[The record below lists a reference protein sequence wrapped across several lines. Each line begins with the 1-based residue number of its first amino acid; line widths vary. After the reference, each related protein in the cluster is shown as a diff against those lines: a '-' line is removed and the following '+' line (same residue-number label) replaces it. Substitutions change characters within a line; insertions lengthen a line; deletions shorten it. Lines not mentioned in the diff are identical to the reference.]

1 MTENTALIVRT
12 PDVIAGEINE
22 IKTETFRFLHAA
34 TKHATMQ
41 SFEIGKR
48 LIEAKE
54 LVPGGSWLDWLRDS
68 VDYSEDTAQNLMRI
82 AREYDPN
89 SPAIQALSYS
99 QLVALF
105 TLPPAE
111 REDFVKGTN
120 AAELPVKDIK
130 ALIKEKERLEQELAS
145 REISLASSLK
155 RAEMADQASE
165 NEKKAKD
172 DLDVAKA
179 SLKREKEISAKLLKE
194 KQKLEADLKKAKT
207 VTPKVETVEKTV
219 VEKVY
224 EPSPEQ
230 ISSLR
235 EEVEKELREQLA
247 KEKSKETAKQ
257 NPALVELNVR
267 FEQLQRVLA
276 DLSVSVSR
284 LDEADRVKFAG
295 LITKTVN
302 DQLVRCFGG

>member
-1 MTENTALIVRT
+1 MTENVALIART

-48 LIEAKE
+48 LIEAKD
-54 LVPGGSWLDWLRDS
+54 LVPGGEWLDWLRGS

-89 SPAIQALSYS
+89 SSTIQSLSYS

-111 REDFVKGTN
+111 REDFVKETN

-130 ALIKEKERLEQELAS
+130 ALIKEKERLETEL
-145 REISLASSLK
+145 K
-155 RAEMADQASE
+155 MAQKAAKEGIQFRDKYNDLVPQLDEVRDALDK
-165 NEKKAKD
+165 EKAAVKTLGDRNKKLAKD
-172 DLDVAKA
+172 LDKAKA
-179 SLKREKEISAKLLKE
+179 SV
-194 KQKLEADLKKAKT
+194 QK
-207 VTPKVETVEKTV
+207 PQTVEKTV

-235 EEVEKELREQLA
+235 DEISKELREQLA
-247 KEKSKETAKQ
+247 KEQSKEAAKQ
-257 NPALVELNVR
+257 NPILVELNVR
-267 FEQLQRVLA
+267 FEQLQRVLM
-276 DLSVSVSR
+276 DLSATVEK
-284 LDEADRVKFAG
+284 LDVESKEKFSA
-295 LITKTVN
+295 LISKTVN
-302 DQLVRCFGG
+302 DQLARSFGGT